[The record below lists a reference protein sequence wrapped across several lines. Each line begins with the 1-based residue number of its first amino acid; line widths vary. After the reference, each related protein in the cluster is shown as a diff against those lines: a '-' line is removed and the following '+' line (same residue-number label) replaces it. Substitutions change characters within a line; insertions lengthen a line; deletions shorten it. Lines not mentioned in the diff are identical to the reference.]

1 MFRTWWQKFFSF
13 PRSRFARRRGYR
25 PPTRLLFRTTRL
37 SMTALEDRVT
47 PATFADNGTTLNLVL
62 NTANTN
68 AAIVSSGTS
77 YNITLTG
84 DTWTGTNDA
93 NVTGN
98 GTATLTVT
106 AAGIAAF
113 TNRISLADAAAAGD
127 SVTFNDSGA
136 RMSTPTISTFS

>member
-25 PPTRLLFRTTRL
+25 PPMQLMRRTFRL
-37 SMTALEDRVT
+37 SLTALEDRVT
-47 PATFADNGTTLNLVL
+47 PASFVDNGTTLNLVL

-68 AAIVSSGTS
+68 AAIVSAGTS
-77 YNITLTG
+77 YSVTLTG
-84 DTWTGTNDA
+84 DTWVGTNDA

-106 AAGIAAF
+106 TAGIAAF
-113 TNRISLADAAAAGD
+113 TNQISLADAAAAGD
-127 SVTFNDSGA
+127 TPPSTTAARTFTA
-136 RMSTPTISTFS
+136 ITSTLI